1 MTERTPSSRF
11 PQIESD
17 KDDFTEDEIDALAA
31 LSQFNQV
38 KRSLKLSLNL
48 KITIFISKLFR
59 FRSHQSPDRFEMRN
73 PNHSNR
79 NGLSLDLLPLIATVH
94 QPRRRTRGL

>member
-38 KRSLKLSLNL
+38 KLKFKVKFELENDS
-48 KITIFISKLFR
+48 FKLFSDSGVTKVR
-59 FRSHQSPDRFEMRN
+59 IDSK
-73 PNHSNR
+73 
-79 NGLSLDLLPLIATVH
+79 
-94 QPRRRTRGL
+94 